1 MNHADHILIA
11 VDDLEA
17 GAARLLDRH
26 GLAALPGGSPWPGVS
41 NLVVPLGPPAYIEL
55 VAATDLAASDEAA
68 MIRDF
73 AADGDRLLTWVIEPD
88 DFDAVVA
95 RTGETPT
102 GDADS
107 SWRTLGGVRP
117 DRPFF
122 IRYSRDRAGRMGGW
136 RKRLDGAGHRVVPG
150 DVRALAVG
158 GNVETVRSW
167 VGELDAPLTVEPA
180 TSGLLTVEIATNDG
194 GSIVLGDR

>member
-1 MNHADHILIA
+1 MNHVDHILIA

-17 GAARLLDRH
+17 GAARLLDRY
-26 GLAALPGGSPWPGVS
+26 GLAALPGGSPWPGIT
-41 NLVVPLGPPAYIEL
+41 NRVVPLGPPAYLEL
-55 VAATDLAASDEAA
+55 VAATEPDACDEAS

-73 AADGDRLLTWVIEPD
+73 AAEGDRLLTWVIEPD

-95 RTGETPT
+95 RTGAIPS

-122 IRYSRDRAGRMGGW
+122 IRYSKDRAARREGW
-136 RKRLDGAGHRVVPG
+136 QKRLNTTGHRVMPG
-150 DVRALAVG
+150 EIKAITVGGEVEWVRA
-158 GNVETVRSW
+158 W
-167 VGELDAPLTVEPA
+167 VGELDVPLTVEPGQ
-180 TSGLLTVEIATNDG
+180 TGLLSVEISTVDG
-194 GSIVLGDR
+194 GSIRLGDA